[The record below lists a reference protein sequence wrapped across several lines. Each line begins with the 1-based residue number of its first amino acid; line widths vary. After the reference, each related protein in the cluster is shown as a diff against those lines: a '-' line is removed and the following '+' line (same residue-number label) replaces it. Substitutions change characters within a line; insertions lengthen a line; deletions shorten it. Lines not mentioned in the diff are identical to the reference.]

1 VFDAFPSAADD
12 VRAEPSDEAPVAF
25 AYALAEGPTP
35 EDALSFCAYLLPRR
49 EAVWW
54 SCQSV
59 RAFMPALIDKE
70 MHVLQTAEAW
80 VREPVDQNR
89 RAAMSV
95 GMDGDRNVATTWVA
109 LAAAWSGGTMVVGE
123 SAVPVAPHLTARA
136 VRIAVLTALARVPA
150 KDRASRIRA
159 CLDGAIRL
167 AGGPARA

>member
-12 VRAEPSDEAPVAF
+12 VRAEPSGEAPVAF
-25 AYALAEGPTP
+25 ANALAAGPTP

-59 RAFMPALIDKE
+59 RAFIPALTGRD
-70 MHVLQTAEAW
+70 MQVLQIAEAW
-80 VREPVDQNR
+80 VREPEDRNR
-89 RAAMSV
+89 RAAMSA
-95 GMDGDRNVATTWVA
+95 GIEGDRNVATTWVA
-109 LAAAWSGGTMVVGE
+109 LAAGWSGGTMVVGE
-123 SAVPVAPHLTARA
+123 SAVPVPPHLTARA

-150 KDRASRIRA
+150 KDRASQIRA

-167 AGGPARA
+167 AGGS